1 MSAEVRAKI
10 NDALTQAKGIIF
22 GQDNLLDAIMA
33 SLICEGHLLIEGM
46 PGLGKT
52 LSVSTKDLPVNFV
65 RLDILDESINEI
77 NEAVDK
83 AYNREKL
90 EGLQYTNGN
99 LYREV

>member
-1 MSAEVRAKI
+1 MQKNNKYYLKDRLGFNFRVVPNSIETV
-10 NDALTQAKGIIF
+10 T
-22 GQDNLLDAIMA
+22 
-33 SLICEGHLLIEGM
+33 LICNS
-46 PGLGKT
+46 KT

>member
-1 MSAEVRAKI
+1 MPNSIETV
-10 NDALTQAKGIIF
+10 T
-22 GQDNLLDAIMA
+22 
-33 SLICEGHLLIEGM
+33 LICNS
-46 PGLGKT
+46 KT

-65 RLDILDESINEI
+65 RLDILDESIDEI
-77 NEAVDK
+77 NEAVVK